1 MMRTRT
7 RVAALLLA
15 LAMAIPCV
23 TAHAADAAD
32 APVDA
37 AALMR
42 AFAARTQGH
51 ARFVERKTL
60 AVLDRPVESSGEL
73 FYTAPDRLEKR
84 TTKPQPE
91 SLSLEGGQLR
101 VQRGKRRYSL
111 ALRDAP
117 DIAPFIDSLRATLAG
132 DLPALERSYTLHYEP
147 RGDGWT
153 LLLTPR
159 DARLARTIARIRLAG
174 RDAQLREVAIDS
186 SDGDRSVMTIEELP
200 AP

>member
-1 MMRTRT
+1 MRQ
-7 RVAALLLA
+7 AAVGFVLLA
-15 LAMAIPCV
+15 LVALAQ
-23 TAHAADAAD
+23 AAESPAD
-32 APVDA
+32 V

-42 AFAARTQGH
+42 GFAARAQGH

-84 TTKPQPE
+84 TLKPQPE
-91 SLSLEGGQLR
+91 SLSLEAGQLR

-111 ALRDAP
+111 SLRDAP

-132 DLPALERSYTLHYEP
+132 DLAALERSYTLRYEP
-147 RGDGWT
+147 QATGWT

-159 DARLARTIARIRLAG
+159 DVRLARTIARIRLAG
-174 RDAQLREVAIDS
+174 SGAQLDEVTIDS
-186 SDGDRSVMTIEELP
+186 ADGDRSVMTIQELP
-200 AP
+200 AS